1 MRLIASPHKVPS
13 VQVIVLA
20 LIVLA
25 ALMILHP
32 GDHTE
37 GISAIFGLISTLIAR
52 VTTTDGRTCLP
63 AERPNPSD
71 PISDGTRVEPQAPL
85 S

>member
-52 VTTTDGRTCLP
+52 VTTNAP
-63 AERPNPSD
+63 PPPNP
-71 PISDGTRVEPQAPL
+71 VEPQAPL